1 MFRKICTL
9 GATLALL
16 PALALSAEGQV
27 EAARQC
33 AQQKDSLQRLV
44 CYDRIFQAEN
54 VVPTAQ
60 AAAPAVAPPVAAAPA
75 AVAAPAA
82 AAAVSAPKAAAAAA
96 SPAAGPAA
104 ATPASAPAL
113 GDESLKKDK
122 KSSQEAPKSLEA
134 RVTAVRE
141 SRPELFRMTLE
152 NGQIWQQVE
161 TSSLFHVKQGDLV
174 RIEKGSMGSYRM
186 SLAKG
191 SGWVRVT
198 RVE

>member
-9 GATLALL
+9 GATLAVL
-16 PALALSAEGQV
+16 PALVLAAEGQQV

-44 CYDRIFQAEN
+44 CYDRIFLADEASP
-54 VVPTAQ
+54 VAA
-60 AAAPAVAPPVAAAPA
+60 AAAPAAVAAPVAAAPAAVVAPVAVAPA

-82 AAAVSAPKAAAAAA
+82 AAVVAAPK
-96 SPAAGPAA
+96 PAAV
-104 ATPASAPAL
+104 APAL
-113 GDESLKKDK
+113 GDESLKKNK
-122 KSSQEAPKSLEA
+122 KDVVEAPKSMEA

-141 SRPELFRMTLE
+141 TRPQLFRMTLE
-152 NGQIWQQVE
+152 NGQIWQQME
-161 TSSLFHVKQGDLV
+161 SSSLFHVKNGDSV

-186 SLAKG
+186 SLTKG